1 MSTEY
6 ENGIGGTVNMAMF
19 GLGRIGKVHLQNL
32 LDQEDVCIRYLVDVT
47 AVQGDLHHLVRK
59 YRLAETT
66 MVLSTEEAD
75 VVFKDPCIDAV
86 LICTPST
93 FHEETTK
100 KALQAGKHVFCEK
113 PLALTQQGVRSC
125 YDAARKSG
133 KNLLCAFNRRF
144 DPDLTRI
151 HKMKEDG
158 ELGRLRSVTVL
169 SLDKHVPISYI
180 KTSGGIYVDSCV
192 HMLDY
197 VCWFIGE
204 RPLSVYV
211 CGSNTSAYADD
222 YEASDDHDI
231 TNIVL
236 TFPSG
241 VLANIM
247 AGREVTYGYDQHF
260 QVLGSKKMAISKTYR
275 KSEVETWDAN
285 GCVDDN
291 LVESFIER
299 WSSSY
304 ARIVR
309 HFIDVVHGREDCMV
323 SAEECIQSLELA
335 KLCEDSVRTGKV
347 VSVATRAQT

>member
-1 MSTEY
+1 
-6 ENGIGGTVNMAMF
+6 MF
-19 GLGRIGKVHLQNL
+19 GLGRIGKVHLRSL

-47 AVQGDLHHLVRK
+47 AAQGDLHHLVRK

-66 MVLSTEEAD
+66 TVLSTEEAD
-75 VVFKDPCIDAV
+75 VVYKDPCIDAV
-86 LICTPST
+86 FICTPSP
-93 FHEETTK
+93 FHEEPTQ

-113 PLALTQQGVRSC
+113 PLALTEQGVRSC

-144 DPDLTRI
+144 DPDLSRI

-158 ELGRLRSVTVL
+158 ELGRLRSVTVF
-169 SLDKHVPISYI
+169 SLDKHVPLSYI

-197 VCWFIGE
+197 VCWFVGE

-211 CGSNTSAYADD
+211 CGSNNSTYADD
-222 YEASDDHDI
+222 YEASGDHDI

-241 VLANIM
+241 VLANMM

-260 QVLGSKKMAISKTYR
+260 QVLGSKKMAMSKNYR
-275 KSEVETWDAN
+275 KSEVETWDTN
-285 GCVDDN
+285 GSLAVD
-291 LVESFIER
+291 LMESFIER

-304 ARIVR
+304 TRIVR
-309 HFIDVVHGREDCMV
+309 HFIDVVHGREECMV
-323 SAEECIQSLELA
+323 SAEECMQSLELV
-335 KLCEDSVRTGKV
+335 KLCEESVRSGKV
-347 VSVATRAQT
+347 VSVAPRPLT